1 MRDTVPEN
9 LALWGY
15 TGMEAPYREG
25 GLEPKAQL
33 WGASTEGDLISQWNS
48 WGLCVEEGKHFY
60 LKDGFIGL
68 KRWF

>member
-1 MRDTVPEN
+1 
-9 LALWGY
+9 
-15 TGMEAPYREG
+15 MEAPYREG
-25 GLEPKAQL
+25 GPEPKAQL